1 MTIDNSP
8 IVIRD
13 RKLMWVLGLI
23 LIAIL
28 SFILFS
34 DFYDNPILG
43 KSREFYAIIISVLY
57 VITNVYRFFL
67 DLNFINYSDQEG
79 KITLRYFSLRPFMQK
94 HKSIEISK
102 NSFIKYEII
111 SKAAGLKKYLILYQR
126 VQHKVAKY
134 PPISITALSN
144 DELNSILASLNSIAS
159 VKN

>member
-13 RKLMWVLGLI
+13 RKLMWVLVLI

-28 SFILFS
+28 SIILFS
-34 DFYDNPILG
+34 DYFDNPILG

-79 KITLRYFSLRPFMQK
+79 KITLKYFSLRPFMQK

-126 VQHKVAKY
+126 IQNKIAKY
-134 PPISITALSN
+134 PPISITALTN
-144 DELNSILASLNSIAS
+144 NELNSILASLNSIAS

>member
-1 MTIDNSP
+1 MYILVVSL
-8 IVIRD
+8 IVI
-13 RKLMWVLGLI
+13 LSII
-23 LIAIL
+23 LI
-28 SFILFS
+28 S
-34 DFYDNPILG
+34 DFFDNPIFG
-43 KSREFYAIIISVLY
+43 RSREFYSITISALY
-57 VITNVYRFFL
+57 VLINAYRFFL

-126 VQHKVAKY
+126 VQNKIAKY
-134 PPISITALSN
+134 PPISITALTN
-144 DELNSILASLNSIAS
+144 DELNSILASLNRIST